1 MSAVIFAAPEA
12 QVRRPVAKL
21 NVPIYTRK
29 VAEKLREL
37 ELAKASRAS
46 SADGTGL
53 ALECGSFV
61 RFFLEVEA
69 DLIRKSAY
77 RSNGCGF
84 ALAAAEV
91 LADRLTD
98 RRLDSLHGLHDGELA
113 TLLGE
118 ELGSCPVGREHCRS
132 AAVDAVRAALADLR
146 SRRVEEFR
154 GETALVC
161 SCFGVSEDAIAEII
175 RKEGIKEVGEVGR
188 RLRAGTGCGS
198 CRLVIR
204 EILEQVG

>member
-1 MSAVIFAAPEA
+1 VSAVIFAAPEA

-98 RRLDSLHGLHDGELA
+98 RRLGSLHGLDDAELA
-113 TLLGE
+113 TLLG
-118 ELGSCPVGREHCRS
+118 
-132 AAVDAVRAALADLR
+132 VDAVRAALADLR